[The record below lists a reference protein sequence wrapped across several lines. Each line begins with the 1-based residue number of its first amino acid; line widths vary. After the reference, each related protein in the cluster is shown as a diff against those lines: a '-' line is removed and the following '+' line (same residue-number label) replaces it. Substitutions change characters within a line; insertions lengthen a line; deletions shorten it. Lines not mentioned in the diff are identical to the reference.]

1 MSERVRHRTLVFD
14 NLRWEGFEF
23 RPGDIVISTP
33 PKCGTTWTQMLCALL
48 IFDGPEFPGTL
59 DDLSP
64 WLDMNTRSKDEV
76 HALLAAQTHRRF
88 IKTHT
93 PLDGLPMDPRV
104 TYLIVGRDPRDVSV
118 SFEHHMA
125 NMDFDKF
132 LATRAL
138 AVGNDDLADFAPPAP
153 PIDDPTERM
162 RAFIERE
169 GDLVCLAGV
178 TDHLRQGWEQRQAPN
193 VALFH
198 FADYRR
204 DLVAEIQR
212 LAEVLGSPVS
222 EARAAALAAEAGL
235 ERMRERAPQLAPD
248 MGRSHWRDERAFF
261 RSGGSGEWR
270 ARATPEVLDR
280 YEARIAEL
288 TEDAGFVAWLHGGR
302 GEAGAAFAAPA

>member
-1 MSERVRHRTLVFD
+1 MSERVRYRNLIFD
-14 NLRWEGFEF
+14 NERWAGFEF

-33 PKCGTTWTQMLCALL
+33 PKCGTTWTQMLCAML

-76 HALLAAQTHRRF
+76 HALLASQTHRRF

-93 PLDGLPMDPRV
+93 PIDGLPMDPNV
-104 TYLIVGRDPRDVSV
+104 TYVFVGRDPRDVSV
-118 SFEHHMA
+118 SFEHHLA
-125 NMDFDKF
+125 NMDFDSF
-132 LATRAL
+132 LAARAA
-138 AVGNDDLADFAPPAP
+138 AVGNDDLAELDPPP
-153 PIDDPTERM
+153 VLSDDPTERL
-162 RAFIERE
+162 RFFIETE

-178 TDHLRQGWEQRQAPN
+178 TAHLHQAWAQRHAPN

-204 DLVAEIQR
+204 DLVSEIRR
-212 LAEVLGSPVS
+212 LADVLGNPVT
-222 EARAAALAAEAGL
+222 EARAAELAAEAGID
-235 ERMRERAPQLAPD
+235 RMRDRATELAPD
-248 MGRSHWRDERAFF
+248 IGRSHWRDPRAFF

-270 ARATPEVLDR
+270 ARATPALLDR

-288 TEDAGFVAWLHGGR
+288 ADD
-302 GEAGAAFAAPA
+302 AAFAAWLHDGRLGAGPAFSAAP